1 MPSFLGSV
9 DKALRRYYT
18 PILILCLLAGFGY
31 IAYYIYTNFKKKR
44 EKIKGNDDPANL
56 AGGNT
61 VDTELTL
68 YYTDWCPHSKAIMP
82 EWNLF
87 KQEYNNKEINGYKLL
102 VRDVN
107 LSNEDGSKDGD
118 DDYISSAE
126 TKAIIEKAKI
136 EEYPTVKLLKNDETI
151 NFDAK
156 ITVNNLEQ
164 MVDTILQ

>member
-1 MPSFLGSV
+1 MSSFLGSV
-9 DKALRRYYT
+9 DKALRRYYM
-18 PILILCLLAGFGY
+18 PILIICLLAGFGY
-31 IAYYIYTNFKKKR
+31 ISYYVYTNFKKRR
-44 EKIKGNDDPANL
+44 EKTKGNDDPANL

-61 VDTELTL
+61 VETSMIL

-82 EWNLF
+82 EWKLF
-87 KQEYNNKEINGYKLL
+87 KEEYNNREMNGYKLI
-102 VRDVN
+102 VKDIN

-126 TKAIIEKAKI
+126 TKAIIENEKI
-136 EEYPTVKLLKNDETI
+136 EEYPTVKLFKNDETI

-164 MVDTILQ
+164 MVDTLLI

>member
-1 MPSFLGSV
+1 
-9 DKALRRYYT
+9 
-18 PILILCLLAGFGY
+18 
-31 IAYYIYTNFKKKR
+31 
-44 EKIKGNDDPANL
+44 
-56 AGGNT
+56 
-61 VDTELTL
+61 
-68 YYTDWCPHSKAIMP
+68 MP

-118 DDYISSAE
+118 DEYISSSE

-156 ITVNNLEQ
+156 VTVNNLEQ
-164 MVDTILQ
+164 MIDTILQ